1 MRLILISLSKCEL
14 LSFSFRFL
22 NENDSYYHSYLAQ
35 GNCPA
40 LLCKSDIAPR
50 VLRAGV
56 YVRIRQFLVVC
67 KSDPKN
73 FYSVQIRQWIFP
85 KTPAI
90 SNCVRI
96 LWGMCK
102 SDMVFLGL
110 RCANPTRFLWFRWEG
125 VWLCGFG
132 EKLREREKLGGTVGE
147 AHVWCGAPDLRR
159 FWGRVEKIWV
169 NLRLEEI
176 K

>member
-40 LLCKSDIAPR
+40 LLCKSDICPNG
-50 VLRAGV
+50 LRAGV
-56 YVRIRQFLVVC
+56 YVRIRQFLIVC

-73 FYSVQIRQWIFP
+73 FYSVQIRQWIFL

-90 SNCVRI
+90 TNCIRI
-96 LWGMCK
+96 LWDMCK
-102 SDMVFLGL
+102 SDMILLGMK
-110 RCANPTRFLWFRWEG
+110 CANPTIFLWLRLEG
-125 VWLCGFG
+125 MWLCEFG
-132 EKLREREKLGGTVGE
+132 ERMKEREKLGGETE
-147 AHVWCGAPDLRR
+147 GAARR
-159 FWGRVEKIWV
+159 AWNAWFAAFLGKSWD
-169 NLRLEEI
+169 NLG
-176 K
+176 

>member
-1 MRLILISLSKCEL
+1 MRIIIILIPLFKWEWFL
-14 LSFSFRFL
+14 LSFVFSAGQLPCAFVQIRHC
-22 NENDSYYHSYLAQ
+22 ST
-35 GNCPA
+35 GVTCG
-40 LLCKSDIAPR
+40 R
-50 VLRAGV
+50 VCANPTG
-56 YVRIRQFLVVC
+56 FLVVC

-110 RCANPTRFLWFRWEG
+110 RCANPTRFLWLRWEG

-132 EKLREREKLGGTVGE
+132 EKLREWEKIRGE
-147 AHVWCGAPDLRR
+147 ARGAHVWCGARLICCVFGEELR
-159 FWGRVEKIWV
+159 
-169 NLRLEEI
+169 
-176 K
+176 

>member
-1 MRLILISLSKCEL
+1 MRIVSLFKWDW
-14 LSFSFRFL
+14 FSFRFL
-22 NENDSYYHSYLAQ
+22 NENDSHYHSYSGKQ

-40 LLCKSDIAPR
+40 LLCKTDICPHELR
-50 VLRAGV
+50 VGV

-73 FYSVQIRQWIFP
+73 FYSVQIRQWIFL

-102 SDMVFLGL
+102 SDTVFLGL
-110 RCANPTRFLWFRWEG
+110 RCANPTRFLLLRLEG
-125 VWLCGFG
+125 VWLCEFG
-132 EKLREREKLGGTVGE
+132 EKMRERDKFEGTARG
-147 AHVWCGAPDLRR
+147 AHVWCGAPDLRG

-169 NLRLEEI
+169 NLRLGEI

>member
-35 GNCPA
+35 SNCSA

-56 YVRIRQFLVVC
+56 CANPTGFLVVC

-102 SDMVFLGL
+102 SDTVFLGL
-110 RCANPTRFLWFRWEG
+110 RCANPTRFLWLRLEG
-125 VWLCGFG
+125 VWLSGFG
-132 EKLREREKLGGTVGE
+132 EKMREREKIRGTVGE
-147 AHVWCGAPDLRR
+147 AHVWCGAPDLRGILGKS
-159 FWGRVEKIWV
+159 WEDLG
-169 NLRLEEI
+169 
-176 K
+176 

>member
-1 MRLILISLSKCEL
+1 MRLILVSLSKCEL

-73 FYSVQIRQWIFP
+73 FYSVQIRQ
-85 KTPAI
+85 
-90 SNCVRI
+90 
-96 LWGMCK
+96 
-102 SDMVFLGL
+102 
-110 RCANPTRFLWFRWEG
+110 
-125 VWLCGFG
+125 
-132 EKLREREKLGGTVGE
+132 
-147 AHVWCGAPDLRR
+147 
-159 FWGRVEKIWV
+159 
-169 NLRLEEI
+169 
-176 K
+176 

>member
-1 MRLILISLSKCEL
+1 MRIIPLFKCEL

-22 NENDSYYHSYLAQ
+22 NENDSYYHSYSGEQ

-50 VLRAGV
+50 VLRAGM

-73 FYSVQIRQWIFP
+73 FYSVQIRQWILP

-96 LWGMCK
+96 LCGMCK

-110 RCANPTRFLWFRWEG
+110 RCANPTRFLWLRWEG

-132 EKLREREKLGGTVGE
+132 EKLREWEKLGGNCE
-147 AHVWCGAPDLRR
+147 RGACLVRGTR
-159 FWGRVEKIWV
+159 FAGILGKSWD
-169 NLRLEEI
+169 NLG
-176 K
+176 

>member
-1 MRLILISLSKCEL
+1 MRLILIPLSKCEL

-56 YVRIRQFLVVC
+56 CANPTGFLVVC

-73 FYSVQIRQWIFP
+73 FYSVQIRQWILP

-102 SDMVFLGL
+102 SDMGLLGD
-110 RCANPTRFLWFRWEG
+110 RFMVSGIFLWLRWEG
-125 VWLCGFG
+125 VWLCEFG
-132 EKLREREKLGGTVGE
+132 EKMREREKIRGE
-147 AHVWCGAPDLRR
+147 ARGGACLVRGTWFAGILGKSWEDL
-159 FWGRVEKIWV
+159 G
-169 NLRLEEI
+169 
-176 K
+176 